1 MARFKSIGKLLFFV
15 GIPMIP
21 LVVFLFFPMA
31 VSVWL
36 SFTNW
41 DYISPTFD
49 YVGVNNYTD
58 TLTSAD
64 FYQAFANTILF
75 AVMTVIPTIIIGLLL
90 ALLLRKGMR
99 GETWFQAFLFSSWIT
114 PMVAM
119 SIVWTWIY
127 EPDVGLLNQMLGW
140 FHLPQPAWLTD
151 SDTAIWAIIIVT
163 VWKNAGW
170 AMLFYSDALSKIPND
185 LYEVSDLEGASSWQ
199 RLKGVIIPL
208 VSPTTLF
215 LAIISAIN
223 AIQAYDQIQVM
234 TQGGPAGST
243 RTLLYLYY
251 QMAFEQFQMGQAT
264 ALATII
270 VLFTMLLS
278 FIMFYASKRWVHY

>member
-1 MARFKSIGKLLFFV
+1 MSRLKTVGKLLFFI

-21 LVVFLFFPMA
+21 LAVFWFFPMF
-31 VSVWL
+31 VSIWL

-49 YVGVNNYTD
+49 YVGVENYTT

-64 FYQAFANTILF
+64 FYQALWNTALF
-75 AVMTVIPTIIIGLLL
+75 AVMTIIPTIIIGLLL
-90 ALLLRKGMR
+90 ALLLRKGLK
-99 GETWFQAFLFSSWIT
+99 GETWFRAFLFSPWIT

-127 EPDVGLLNQMLGW
+127 EPDVGLMNQVLGW
-140 FHLPQPAWLTD
+140 FHLPQPDWLTD

-185 LYEVSDLEGASSWQ
+185 LYEVSHLEGASGLQ
-199 RLKGVIIPL
+199 RIKTVVLPL

-215 LAIISAIN
+215 LAIVSAIN

-234 TQGGPAGST
+234 TQGGPSGST

-270 VLFTMLLS
+270 VVFTMLLS
-278 FIMFYASKRWVHY
+278 LIMFYASKRWVHY